1 MEFRKIEIR
10 EYALSWAMGLSE
22 TKASYPSPRFA
33 LSIFPDFVIFL
44 VPWSGAEATHLRTDT
59 DLFPI
64 AVLYRCDIIHFLE
77 HPVKVFYILIS
88 D

>member
-22 TKASYPSPRFA
+22 TKASCPLPRFA

-44 VPWSGAEATHLRTDT
+44 VPWSGVEASHT
-59 DLFPI
+59 P
-64 AVLYRCDIIHFLE
+64 VLNMSSIYCSG
-77 HPVKVFYILIS
+77 VFGRFGYAR
-88 D
+88 DP